1 MEEIREKREEIIKRL
16 KLVNEKFTDEV
27 LEKATK
33 EQMEKYLEL
42 VDEITARLEI
52 IDSVLEENN

>member
-42 VDEITARLEI
+42 VDEITARLEV